1 MSGYTQIVTKEGDVP
16 KEGYIVVGDDTDIK
30 CTFENIVPNT
40 ESASE
45 KSYSAVATFT
55 TVEGKTPPSKVE
67 ALGSR
72 KVILI
77 QHTHPKNIW
86 TTQNSWVMNDTL
98 GQGLLLLEKQNL
110 KNQNGGRRR
119 KTLRRK
125 HRKNRKHSHRKN

>member
-45 KSYSAVATFT
+45 TSYSADATFT
-55 TVEGKTPPSKVE
+55 TVEGKTPPSNVG

-72 KVILI
+72 NVILI
-77 QHTHPKNIW
+77 HHTNPKNIW
-86 TTQNSWVMNDTL
+86 TTQNSWVMNDDTL
-98 GQGLLLLEKQNL
+98 GQDLVLLKKQ
-110 KNQNGGRRR
+110 KGGRRR